1 MIDKKLI
8 RESEESIVF
17 IKKNVLMQILSL
29 LCNIMITII
38 FAYILSASI
47 EGKDVNNIF
56 AVIIIAVISIILRF
70 IFNKKAT
77 LYAHKSSE
85 NIKLVLREKIF
96 SKLLELGASY
106 KKYKSTAELVQFSI
120 EGVEQLDVYFARYI
134 PQLFYS
140 LIAPL
145 ILFIVIAPF
154 SLIAAF
160 VLFICVPLI
169 PISIIVVQKIA
180 KRILSKYWSDYTGL
194 GDTFLDSVRGLNTF
208 KVFQSE
214 EYQNQKINIEAE
226 KFRKSTMK
234 VLIMQLNSIS
244 VMDIVA
250 YGGAGLGII
259 VGLLNY
265 NSGAVS
271 LFGIILIILLSAEF
285 FLPMRLLGS
294 FFHIAM
300 NGKAAS
306 DKIYS
311 LLELDV
317 NNNITAK
324 VENINGNVRFDI
336 ESFSINKQIL
346 SDIDIE
352 FGVGLNAIVGESG
365 SGKSTIAKLLMKQYG
380 GYSGLITV
388 DGMDI
393 KNINDESYYNVIS
406 LVNHQSHIFT
416 GTIRYN
422 LQIASN
428 VTDEQMYKA
437 LKNVNLDSFVRVNG
451 GLDMKINA
459 NGENLSGGQKQRL
472 ALARVLLANRQ
483 IIIFDEATSNIDI
496 ESEMIIN
503 EVIEQ
508 LSKSKTVIVIAH
520 RLANVV
526 NAKQINVLSNG
537 HFIESGTH
545 KQLIEDKYKYSEM
558 FSKQKELEQVGGQDE
573 WI

>member
-1 MIDKKLI
+1 MIDKRLI
-8 RESEESIVF
+8 RESEESVVF
-17 IKKNVLMQILSL
+17 IKKNVIMQVLSL
-29 LCNIMITII
+29 LCNITITVI

-47 EGKDVNNIF
+47 EGEELYNL
-56 AVIIIAVISIILRF
+56 AVIITIAVVAISLRF
-70 IFNKKAT
+70 IFNKKSAS
-77 LYAHKSSE
+77 YAHKSSE

-106 KKYKSTAELVQFSI
+106 KQHKSTAELVQFSI

-145 ILFIVIAPF
+145 ILFIVISPF
-154 SLIAAF
+154 SLVSAF

-169 PISIIVVQKIA
+169 PISIVIVQKVA

-208 KVFQSE
+208 KVFQSD
-214 EYQNQKINIEAE
+214 EYQNEKINVEAE

-259 VGLLNY
+259 VGLLNF
-265 NSGAVS
+265 NNGQVS
-271 LFGIILIILLSAEF
+271 LFGMILIVLLSAEF

-311 LLELDV
+311 LLELEVRDS
-317 NNNITAK
+317 ITAK
-324 VENINGNVRFDI
+324 VENIKGNVRLDI
-336 ESFSINKQIL
+336 DSFSIEKEIL
-346 SDIDIE
+346 SNIKIE
-352 FGVGLNAIVGESG
+352 FEVGLNAIVGSSG
-365 SGKSTIAKLLMKQYG
+365 SGKSTIAKLLMKQYKDYNG
-380 GYSGLITV
+380 MITI
-388 DGMDI
+388 DKM
-393 KNINDESYYNVIS
+393 NIENISDESYYNAIS
-406 LVNHQSHIFT
+406 MVNHQSHIFT
-416 GTIRYN
+416 GTIRSN
-422 LQIASN
+422 LLIAGRVS
-428 VTDEQMYKA
+428 DEQMYKA
-437 LKNVNLDSFVRVNG
+437 LKDVNLDTFVRSNG
-451 GLDMKINA
+451 GLDMVVKS

-472 ALARVLLANRQ
+472 ALARVLLADRKV
-483 IIIFDEATSNIDI
+483 IIFDEATSNIDV
-496 ESEMIIN
+496 ESETIIN
-503 EVIEQ
+503 NVIEQ
-508 LSKSKTVIVIAH
+508 LSKNKTVIIIAH
-520 RLANVV
+520 RLANVI
-526 NAKQINVLSNG
+526 NSKQINVLANG
-537 HFIESGTH
+537 RVIECGTH
-545 KQLIEDKYKYSEM
+545 QNLIALDGEYCKM
-558 FSKQKELEQVGGQDE
+558 FTKQKELEEIGGDYE